1 MQENK
6 HRNYEYIPETSKQDQ
21 TATELLN
28 QIRWFMRHA
37 KLKPEDWKLLTKM
50 MKNLQQIQSTKV
62 LRSMQRKFTQIQQQ
76 YN

>member
-28 QIRWFMRHA
+28 HIRWFMRHA
-37 KLKPEDWKLLTKM
+37 KLKPEDWRLLTKM
-50 MKNLQQIQSTKV
+50 MRNLQQIQSTKV

-76 YN
+76 YK